1 MFGRNK
7 TMTKKKFHIF
17 CAMTITLFVFRE
29 SFAASGQ
36 NSASCVIDAIVARQS
51 ADSGQTK
58 GSTSTPEARRSQQSA
73 EETTADAIGHIAA
86 VEPASP
92 SKTKSGA
99 SEEATSPQGSSPD
112 KWQFQFVPY
121 LWFAGIKGQVG
132 IGDRVADV
140 DADFGD
146 IFDRLNF
153 GFMAAL
159 EARKGKFLLL
169 SDLLY
174 LKVSAENATPGAL
187 FSSVKATQ
195 KVFMFEE
202 DAGYRL
208 LEKNG
213 SSLDAFAGIRFWH
226 LHTRLLFTPGIS
238 PELEVSGSKNW
249 VDGIAGLR
257 GRAYVSKNV
266 FVFGKGD
273 AGGGGSDL
281 TYQLLGG
288 AGLTFR
294 ERFSFVLAYRYLHVN
309 YDRDNFLF
317 DVGIKG
323 PAIGFGIKF

>member
-1 MFGRNK
+1 
-7 TMTKKKFHIF
+7 MTKTKFHIF
-17 CAMTITLFVFRE
+17 CAMTLTLFIFRE

-51 ADSGQTK
+51 ADSGSTK
-58 GSTSTPEARRSQQSA
+58 ESTVTPETGRSQQSTG
-73 EETTADAIGHIAA
+73 ETGESPAAAINSVAAA
-86 VEPASP
+86 VPASP
-92 SKTKSGA
+92 SKTKSDT
-99 SEEATSPQGSSPD
+99 SSDKATLPQGSSPD

-294 ERFSFVLAYRYLHVN
+294 ERFSFLLAYRYLHVN